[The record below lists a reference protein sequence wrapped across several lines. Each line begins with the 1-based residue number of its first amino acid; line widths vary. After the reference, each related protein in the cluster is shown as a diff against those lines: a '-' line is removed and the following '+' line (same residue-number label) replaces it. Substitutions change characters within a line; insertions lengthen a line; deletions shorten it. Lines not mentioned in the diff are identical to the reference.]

1 MGADMR
7 DDTPVLIG
15 AGQFTYR
22 GEAANSPSPL
32 ELLKVAAEQA
42 VLDAGLKGSVL
53 ADLDALAVVAFSID
67 APGGLSK
74 LPLPRLSDPP
84 ASLARALSASPAWS
98 VYTETG
104 GNSPQQAVNVVCER
118 IAGGESDFALVT
130 GAEFLGSLMKR
141 MKGGLGFEGWGDDI
155 TSTPQRIGDPRPGVT
170 RQEAA
175 HGLGYPVNTYPLFE
189 NALRARDGRSL
200 ADHQK
205 QLGQLFAPFTKVA
218 AANPHAWFP
227 VERTAEELVT
237 VTDRNRMV
245 GYPYPKYLN
254 AIMEVDQ
261 SAAVLIASVRKAR
274 ELGVP
279 EDRWVFL
286 HGCADASDLWYPLER
301 QDYHSSP
308 AMRLTGERAFEM
320 AGIGVE
326 DLDVIDLYSCFPSAV
341 RIGAEAIGL
350 ALDDP
355 RGLTITG
362 GLPYFGGPGNNYAL
376 HAIAEMVGKLRA
388 RPGAYGLSTANG
400 WFLTKQSVGIYS
412 TRPVEGEWRRQPP
425 SVLQAQIDAL
435 PHPEIVER
443 PEGRATIETYTVA
456 HGREGVRMGIVIG
469 RDGQGRRFVAQTPD
483 DPEVLRDLESREGV
497 GRTGT
502 VGPHPDGVRN
512 LFIPE

>member
-1 MGADMR
+1 MR
-7 DDTPVLIG
+7 DETPVLIG
-15 AGQFTYR
+15 AGQFTFR
-22 GEAANSPSPL
+22 GDAANSQSPL
-32 ELLKVAAEQA
+32 ELLKVAAERA
-42 VLDAGLKGSVL
+42 VRDAGLEGTVF
-53 ADLDALAVVAFSID
+53 AELDAMAVVAFSID

-74 LPLPRLSDPP
+74 LPLPRLKNPP
-84 ASLARALSASPAWS
+84 ASLARVLSATPRWS

-118 IAGGESDFALVT
+118 IAQGHADLALVA

-141 MKGGLGFEGWGDDI
+141 MKGGLGFDGWGDDI
-155 TSTPQRIGDPRPGVT
+155 ESAPDRIGDPRPGVT
-170 RQEAA
+170 PQEAA

-189 NALRARDGRSL
+189 NALRARDGLSL
-200 ADHQK
+200 EDHQK
-205 QLGQLFAPFTKVA
+205 QLGAFFAPFTKVA

-227 VERTAEELVT
+227 IERTAEELVT

-279 EDRWVFL
+279 EDKWVFL

-320 AGIGVE
+320 ASIGVE

-341 RIGAEAIGL
+341 RIGAQEIGL

-376 HAIAEMVGKLRA
+376 HAIAEMVAKLRA

-412 TRPVEGEWRRQPP
+412 TRPVEGKWEREPP
-425 SVLQAQIDAL
+425 SVLQSKIDAL
-435 PHPEIVER
+435 PHPEIVEK
-443 PEGRATIETYTVA
+443 PEGRAVIETYTVV

-469 RDGQGRRFVAQTPD
+469 RDSQGRRFVAQTPD
-483 DPEVLRDLESREGV
+483 DPALLRDLESREGV
-497 GRTGT
+497 GREGT

-512 LFIPE
+512 LFVPD

>member
-1 MGADMR
+1 MR
-7 DDTPVLIG
+7 DETPVLIG

-22 GEAANSPSPL
+22 GDAGNSPSPL
-32 ELLKVAAEQA
+32 ELLKVAAERA
-42 VLDAGLKGSVL
+42 VLDAGLEGSVL

-74 LPLPRLSDPP
+74 LPLPRLANPP
-84 ASLARALSASPAWS
+84 ASLARAFGADPRWS

-104 GNSPQQAVNVVCER
+104 GNSPQQAVNIACER
-118 IAGGESDFALVT
+118 IAQGESDLALVT

-141 MKGGLGFEGWGDDI
+141 MKGGLGFDGWGDDI
-155 TSTPQRIGDPRPGVT
+155 ESKPQRIGDPRPGVT
-170 RQEAA
+170 AQEAA

-189 NALRARDGRSL
+189 NALRARDGRSIE
-200 ADHQK
+200 DHQR
-205 QLGQLFAPFTKVA
+205 QLGELFAPFTRVA
-218 AANPHAWFP
+218 AANPYAWFP
-227 VERTAEELVT
+227 VERSAQELVT

-245 GYPYPKYLN
+245 GFPYPKYLN

-279 EDRWVFL
+279 QDKWVFL
-286 HGCADASDLWYPLER
+286 HGCADASDLWYPLDR

-308 AMRLTGERAFEM
+308 AMRLTGERALEM
-320 AGIGVE
+320 AGIGVD
-326 DLDVIDLYSCFPSAV
+326 DLDLIDLYSCFPSAV
-341 RIGAEAIGL
+341 RIGAEEIGL
-350 ALDDP
+350 PLDDP

-376 HAIAEMVGKLRA
+376 HAIAEMVTWLRG

-412 TRPVEGEWRRQPP
+412 TRPVGGRWERQAP
-425 SVLQAQIDAL
+425 SVIQARIDAL
-435 PHPEIVER
+435 PHPEIVDR
-443 PEGRATIETYTVA
+443 PQGRATIETYTVV

-469 RDGQGRRFVAQTPD
+469 RDEQRRRFVACTPD
-483 DPEVLRDLESREGV
+483 EPAVLRDLEAREGV

-502 VGPHPDGVRN
+502 VGPHADGVRN
-512 LFIPE
+512 LFIPD

>member
-1 MGADMR
+1 MGVEMR

-22 GEAANSPSPL
+22 GDAGNSPSPL
-32 ELLKVAAEQA
+32 ELLKVAAERA
-42 VLDAGLKGSVL
+42 ALDAGLRGSVL

-84 ASLARALSASPAWS
+84 ASLARAISASPAWS

-118 IAGGESDFALVT
+118 IAQGEAQLALVS

-141 MKGGLGFEGWGDDI
+141 MKGGLGFDGWGDDI
-155 TSTPQRIGDPRPGVT
+155 DSKPGRIGDPRPGVT
-170 RQEAA
+170 PLEAA

-189 NALRARDGRSL
+189 NALRARDGRSIQE
-200 ADHQK
+200 HQK
-205 QLGQLFAPFTKVA
+205 ALGAFFAPFTKVA

-227 VERTAEELVT
+227 VERSAEELVT

-245 GYPYPKYLN
+245 GFPYPKYLN

-261 SAAVLIASVRKAR
+261 SAAVLIASARKAR

-279 EDRWVFL
+279 EERWVFL

-301 QDYHSSP
+301 QNYHSSP

-320 AGIGVE
+320 AGITAA
-326 DLDVIDLYSCFPSAV
+326 DLSLIDLYSCFPSAV
-341 RIGAEAIGL
+341 RIGAEELGL

-355 RGLTITG
+355 RGLTVTG

-376 HAIAEMVGKLRA
+376 HAIAEMVTRLRE

-412 TRPVEGEWRRQPP
+412 TKPVEGRWERQSPA
-425 SVLQAQIDAL
+425 VLQAEIDAL
-435 PHPEIVER
+435 PHPEIVEK
-443 PEGRATIETYTVA
+443 PEGRARIETYTVV

-469 RDGQGRRFVAQTPD
+469 RDAEDRRFVAQTPD
-483 DPEVLRDLESREGV
+483 DPAVLRDLESREGV
-497 GRTGT
+497 GRTGV

-512 LFIPE
+512 LFTPD